1 MVFRQSEEV
10 LASLQVLRARY
21 ADRRVLIGRDKLD
34 AVKGIPQKLKAF
46 DYFLQRYPEWIGKVS
61 RRNSWHGEPHRC
73 GLTDEV
79 PY

>member
-1 MVFRQSEEV
+1 MVPRQSEEV

-46 DYFLQRYPEWIGKVS
+46 DYFLQRYPEWVGKVS
-61 RRNSWHGEPHRC
+61 RRGRLAWPAAPGRPS
-73 GLTDEV
+73 
-79 PY
+79 